1 MSKQQPRKPADP
13 KLSDLRKQAP
23 STEEAGLVKGGGM
36 RRGGDDDLKD
46 LEVER

>member
-1 MSKQQPRKPADP
+1 MSDKSKQAKPG
-13 KLSDLRKQAP
+13 KLSSLPKPEP
-23 STEEAGLVKGGGM
+23 SAEVLDKLKGGGM